1 MGIKKY
7 QFSDLCG
14 FVSQISLKTWILNP
28 LSRQHVYPD
37 AIKMSIQMQQPNQ
50 GYLAQ
55 KHLLFLK
62 PILIFKRN

>member
-28 LSRQHVYPD
+28 LSLHLPD
-37 AIKMSIQMQQPNQ
+37 AIKISIQMQQPNQ